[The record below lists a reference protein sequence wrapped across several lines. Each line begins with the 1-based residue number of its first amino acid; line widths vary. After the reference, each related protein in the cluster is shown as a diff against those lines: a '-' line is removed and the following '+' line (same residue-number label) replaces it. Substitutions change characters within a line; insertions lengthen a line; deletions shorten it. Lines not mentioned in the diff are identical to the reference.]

1 MRALDDALLE
11 ARGKDICVYVKVMA
25 NASTLEEQ
33 TQSQL
38 RCWRTVLKIGS
49 NPSTLASNL
58 LSNALNPNRGA
69 VLPKP
74 FPWTV
79 VQGFILVLVIINS

>member
-33 TQSQL
+33 T
-38 RCWRTVLKIGS
+38 
-49 NPSTLASNL
+49 
-58 LSNALNPNRGA
+58 
-69 VLPKP
+69 
-74 FPWTV
+74 
-79 VQGFILVLVIINS
+79 